1 MMLDIFREWLE
12 NEGKSVNTV
21 KSYVRHIKNYLNWF
35 QESFNIPFS
44 KLYRENILDYI
55 SYLLNIQELKAK
67 SINAKIAAL
76 VKLNEY
82 LIEIKIQDNMVVS
95 KKDYLKIQID
105 YVSPATIS
113 RSDVESFRQSVLE
126 NKSKRDYAIVTLL
139 AYSGM
144 RISEALNIKI
154 TDINLVAR
162 EILVRYGKGKKQRLV
177 IINDKTV
184 NAIKEYLKERSQQS
198 NKDSKYLFISRE
210 SNKVDRTV
218 INRIFNEFSD
228 KITPHTLRHFF
239 CSYALENGWSTYEV
253 AAQVGHS
260 NIHTTMMY
268 THPSRDEI
276 KRKANLL

>member
-1 MMLDIFREWLE
+1 MLNNFKNWLVE
-12 NEGKSVNTV
+12 EGKSENTV
-21 KSYVRHIKNYLNWF
+21 KSYVRHIKKYLNWF
-35 QESFNIPFS
+35 QESFNISFS

-55 SYLLNIQELKAK
+55 SYLLNIQGLKAK

-82 LIEIKIQDNMVVS
+82 LIENKLQDNMVVS
-95 KKDYLKIQID
+95 KKDYIKIQIE

-113 RSDVESFRQSVLE
+113 RADVESFRQSVLE

-154 TDINLVAR
+154 SDMNLVAR

-198 NKDSKYLFISRE
+198 NKDSEYLFISRE

-218 INRIFNEFSD
+218 INRIFNEFSN

-239 CSYALENGWSTYEV
+239 CSYALENDWSTHEV

-260 NIHTTMMY
+260 NIHTTMLY